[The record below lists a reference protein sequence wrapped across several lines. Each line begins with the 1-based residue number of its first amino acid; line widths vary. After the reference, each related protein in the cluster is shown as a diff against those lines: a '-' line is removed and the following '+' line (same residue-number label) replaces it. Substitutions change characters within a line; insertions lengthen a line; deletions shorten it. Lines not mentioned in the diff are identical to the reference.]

1 MKKIIDKNFHLILI
15 FTLAIIIG
23 YWYLSSL
30 NGLKNVSKRQK
41 YTTALVISD
50 WHHKD
55 TNGIGVDYEYFV
67 DNRRYSNTI
76 NLDLKK
82 GQKYLLVFDS
92 IVPESNVLL
101 DIYPINNFPS
111 VPVNGWKINE
121 LPIKVD
127 RTEINNIIL
136 DSN

>member
-15 FTLAIIIG
+15 SLVIIVIG
-23 YWYLSSL
+23 YWYLSSSD
-30 NGLKNVSKRQK
+30 GLKDISKRKK
-41 YTTALVISD
+41 YTIALTVSD

-67 DNRRYSNTI
+67 NSIKYSNTI

-92 IVPESNVLL
+92 IIPENNVLL
-101 DIYPINNFPS
+101 DIYPINSFS
-111 VPVNGWKINE
+111 LVPLNGWKINE

-127 RTEINNIIL
+127 SSKINNIIL
-136 DSN
+136 ER